1 MTPNTY
7 RELVDVLLKAQSL
20 EDVHSACSTLAE
32 ELEFDF
38 FVYGARLPTSFV
50 DPTSVII
57 SGYPTDWASWYEA
70 GGYERIDPVAN
81 HCFHNILPI
90 EWDTRKIDPNDN
102 KAVREFMGGA
112 RDLGLRAGLSVPL
125 HGCYGER
132 VLLSLASSRE
142 SHELQSNIT
151 RAIPYAQS
159 LLAHVHEAIRS
170 LLDRPD
176 ILFDDVRLTGREK
189 ECLLWTA
196 EGKTAWEVSQIL
208 SIAERT
214 VVFHLKNA
222 AEKLGVANRQQAIA
236 RAIALGMI
244 TPQPA

>member
-7 RELVDVLLKAQSL
+7 RELIDALSKAQSL
-20 EDVHSACSTLAE
+20 EDVHAACSTLAE

-50 DPTSVII
+50 KPTSVIV
-57 SGYPTDWASWYEA
+57 SGYPDDWASWYDA
-70 GGYERIDPVAN
+70 GRYERIDPVIT
-81 HCFHNILPI
+81 HCCNNITPL
-90 EWDTRKIDPNDN
+90 EWNTSDGYLHQSKIVKD
-102 KAVREFMGGA
+102 FMGGA
-112 RDLGLRAGLSVPL
+112 RDLGLVSGVCVPL
-125 HGCYGER
+125 HGCYGEK
-132 VLLSLASSRE
+132 VLLSLASGRE
-142 SHELQSNIT
+142 PHQIQKNIT
-151 RAIPYAQS
+151 RAAPYAQS
-159 LLAHVHEAIRS
+159 LLAYVHEAIRRV
-170 LLDRPD
+170 LDQPD
-176 ILFDDVRLTGREK
+176 ILLDNIQLTAREK

-208 SIAERT
+208 NIAERT

-222 AEKLGVANRQQAIA
+222 AEKLGVTNRPQAIA